1 MTSTTESIKTLIDK
15 SKDYVETQI
24 ELTKLKTID
33 KSSDVLSTAI
43 VFIFMAFLGV
53 LVLVFLSIAV
63 ALLIGVKMGSYH
75 IGFFIVGAFYAIV
88 LLIIFIQRDKWIKNP
103 IANGLIGKMMK

>member
-1 MTSTTESIKTLIDK
+1 MTSTTESIKLLIDK
-15 SKDYVETQI
+15 SKDYLDTQI

-33 KSSDVLSTAI
+33 KSSDVLSTVI

-53 LVLVFLSIAV
+53 LVLVFVSIAI

-75 IGFFIVGAFYAIV
+75 SGFFIVGGFYAII